1 LWGVEAGNVMDK
13 KKASYLKAGA
23 ANWQM
28 SVSVIETHGDRVSPF
43 LVPINKDGSF
53 TLYGKLY
60 A

>member
-1 LWGVEAGNVMDK
+1 MDK
-13 KKASYLKAGA
+13 KKASYLKAGS

-28 SVSVIETHGDRVSPF
+28 SVAVIETHGDRISPF

-53 TLYGKLY
+53 TLYGRLY

>member
-1 LWGVEAGNVMDK
+1 MDK

-28 SVSVIETHGDRVSPF
+28 SVAILETYGKNLTPM

-53 TLYGKLY
+53 TVYGKTY
-60 A
+60 G

>member
-1 LWGVEAGNVMDK
+1 MDK
-13 KKASYLKAGA
+13 KKASYLKAGS

-28 SVSVIETHGDRVSPF
+28 SVAVIETYGDRVSPM

>member
-1 LWGVEAGNVMDK
+1 MDK
-13 KKASYLKAGA
+13 AKASYLKAGA

-28 SVSVIETHGDRVSPF
+28 SVAVIEAHGDHVSPM

-60 A
+60 S